1 MKVYIIRMRDIY
13 KILDALLV
21 PAKVCIRK
29 EII

>member
-1 MKVYIIRMRDIY
+1 MRDIY

-29 EII
+29 EIIWILIVFD